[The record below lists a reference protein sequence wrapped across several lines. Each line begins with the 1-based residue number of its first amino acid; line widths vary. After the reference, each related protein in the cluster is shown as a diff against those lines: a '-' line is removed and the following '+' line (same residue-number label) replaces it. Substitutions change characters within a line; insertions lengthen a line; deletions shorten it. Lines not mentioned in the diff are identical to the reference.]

1 MAQIQKKKPVTLN
14 MTGEE
19 FKQLIERRND
29 DGIVNTLQEV
39 MAMFEGIGDNETIAD
54 YVRRVAVTADAMPE
68 GSIGQEQMKDGAVSM
83 DKLADDVKQQ
93 MVSVDDI
100 GTIGTDTAKTIVADA
115 IAKAEAYNE
124 DETENE

>member
-1 MAQIQKKKPVTLN
+1 MKTQKKQQPVTLN
-14 MTGEE
+14 MTGEQ

-68 GSIGQEQMKDGAVSM
+68 GSIGQEQMKNGAVSM

-115 IAKAEAYNE
+115 IAKAEADNE
-124 DETENE
+124 NETENE

>member
-1 MAQIQKKKPVTLN
+1 MKTLKKQKPVTLN
-14 MTGEE
+14 MTGEQ

-29 DGIVNTLQEV
+29 DDIVNTLQEV
-39 MAMFEGIGDNETIAD
+39 MAMFEGIGDNETIVD

-68 GSIGQEQMKDGAVSM
+68 DSIGQEQMKNGAVSM

-115 IAKAEAYNE
+115 IAKAEADNE
-124 DETENE
+124 NETENE

>member
-1 MAQIQKKKPVTLN
+1 MPRPREDKSVRLS

-19 FKQLIERRND
+19 FKTLIERRNE

-39 MAMFEGIGDNETIAD
+39 MAMFEGIGDHETIID
-54 YVRRVAVTADAMPE
+54 YVRRVAVTDDAMPE
-68 GSIGQEQMKDGAVSM
+68 DSIGREQMKNGAVSM

-115 IAKAEAYNE
+115 IAKAEAGNE
-124 DETENE
+124 NETENE

>member
-1 MAQIQKKKPVTLN
+1 MPRPREDKSVRLS

-19 FKQLIERRND
+19 FKQLIERRNE

-39 MAMFEGIGDNETIAD
+39 MAMFEGIGDNETIVD
-54 YVRRVAVTADAMPE
+54 YVRRVAVTDDAMPE
-68 GSIGQEQMKDGAVSM
+68 DSIGREQMKNGAVSM

-115 IAKAEAYNE
+115 IAKAEAGNE
-124 DETENE
+124 NETENE